1 MSKGMESKSVSC
13 VKSLIGNGDNELNSF
28 TYITQQSYFYFATLH
43 FFQNDENGRGKV
55 KPMKGRGRK
64 RRFHGGLFLKITKT
78 QITKITNHKNHKS
91 QKSQITKSQ
100 ITILHEETNR
110 GSSDGAHFCC
120 LPVELTKIF
129 CEFVL
134 DFVHPLH
141 KSD

>member
-1 MSKGMESKSVSC
+1 MHYKLYIIKKS
-13 VKSLIGNGDNELNSF
+13 SF
-28 TYITQQSYFYFATLH
+28 NYNNVTIPILFCNTA
-43 FFQNDENGRGKV
+43 FFFKNNENGRGCEAHEREGAKKALSWGFV
-55 KPMKGRGRK
+55 
-64 RRFHGGLFLKITKT
+64 F
-78 QITKITNHKNHKS
+78 KNHNS
-91 QKSQITKSQ
+91 QNHNSQNSQ
-100 ITILHEETNR
+100 FTILHEVKNS

>member
-1 MSKGMESKSVSC
+1 MG
-13 VKSLIGNGDNELNSF
+13 GG
-28 TYITQQSYFYFATLH
+28 
-43 FFQNDENGRGKV
+43 V

-64 RRFHGGLFLKITKT
+64 RPFHGGVFS
-78 QITKITNHKNHKS
+78 KITNHKNHKS
-91 QKSQITKSQ
+91 Q
-100 ITILHEETNR
+100 ITILHEVKNS